1 MEASSG
7 IPLKSSSGA
16 GGEMRRIH
24 IIYFLSHNL
33 GRFEHPHL
41 IRVHHF
47 NLNGV
52 YLRGNF
58 LILSSN
64 LQRFLIVI

>member
-16 GGEMRRIH
+16 GGEVRRIH

-33 GRFEHPHL
+33 GRIDQHPHL
-41 IRVHHF
+41 IRVHHS
-47 NLNGV
+47 NRNGV
-52 YLRGNF
+52 YLRGN
-58 LILSSN
+58 
-64 LQRFLIVI
+64 